1 MALDFDNIYGAIRS
15 SIENTVG
22 NRLSKLTTPQGTYP
36 SIIRERQ
43 DGVRPDLPYMTMDI
57 TDVSLPS
64 GWILDTTVE
73 DTTGIVTYTILYE
86 IFVDVKSF
94 GEDSKSIMQDYHSR
108 YCIDAGVRYQLQAD
122 AGLASHKMDTI
133 KNIPDF
139 LNTNHEERNL
149 LRLSFYVHDTIVLGG
164 YADSL
169 TGEGQFLDED
179 GNILIDVILD
189 INNP

>member
-1 MALDFDNIYGAIRS
+1 MALNFDNIYGAIRS
-15 SIENTVG
+15 SIINSVG
-22 NRLSKLTTPQGTYP
+22 SRLSVLTTPEGTYP

-43 DGVRPDLPYMTMDI
+43 DGVRPELPYMTMDV

-64 GWILDTTVE
+64 GWLLDTTVN
-73 DTTGIVTYTILYE
+73 DSGGVIYTILYE
-86 IFVDVKSF
+86 VFIDVKSL
-94 GEDSKSIMQDYHSR
+94 GEPSKSILQEYHSH
-108 YCIDAGVRYQLQAD
+108 YCIDDGVRHQLQTD
-122 AGLASHKMDTI
+122 AGLASHKMDTV

-164 YADSL
+164 YADKL
-169 TGEGQFLDED
+169 TGDGQFLDED
-179 GNILIDVILD
+179 GNVLIDVTLD

>member
-1 MALDFDNIYGAIRS
+1 MALNFDNIYGAIRS
-15 SIENTVG
+15 SIANSVG
-22 NRLSKLTTPQGTYP
+22 SRLSVLTTPQGTYP

-43 DGVRPDLPYMTMDI
+43 DGVRPDLPYMTIDV

-64 GWILDTTVE
+64 GWLLDTTVGDGGE
-73 DTTGIVTYTILYE
+73 VTYTILYE
-86 IFVDVKSF
+86 VFIDVKSF
-94 GEDSKSIMQDYHSR
+94 GSDSKSIIQDYHSR
-108 YCIDAGVRYQLQAD
+108 FCIDDGVRHQIRED
-122 AGLASHKMDTI
+122 SGMSSHKMDSV

-179 GNILIDVILD
+179 GNVLKDVILD